1 MDPGIVGSKGMSL
14 EQILEKPS
22 LYSVTFLGKKEF
34 VTVGENVSFVLMTT
48 GPKNRILDLFKLKT
62 HAEDKMDMSE
72 KN

>member
-22 LYSVTFLGKKEF
+22 LYSSDIFRKKRI

-48 GPKNRILDLFKLKT
+48 GPKNRILD
-62 HAEDKMDMSE
+62 
-72 KN
+72 